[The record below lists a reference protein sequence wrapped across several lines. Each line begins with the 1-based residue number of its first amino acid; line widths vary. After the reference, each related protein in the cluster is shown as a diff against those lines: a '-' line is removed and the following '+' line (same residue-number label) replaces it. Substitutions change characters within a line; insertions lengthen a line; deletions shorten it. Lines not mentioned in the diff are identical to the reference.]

1 MTAVPSS
8 PINESQPVVY
18 ESIAII
24 IEQENFISE
33 RIEIAP
39 MIVDIDIY
47 EHLDKPYLTGVMSVL
62 DNVDLFGSLNINGA
76 TKINMKLRLNI
87 AVGEEGGEK
96 FTPLPVERTFY
107 IDSIMSSMKYQEK
120 GEVQV
125 IHLIEDHAYKS
136 NQMNVNEAYAGT
148 STRMITRLMKEL
160 DSERMVF
167 STEKDD
173 GIMKVIIPNL
183 SPIDAMIW
191 IKNRSVT
198 AEGYP
203 MYLFT
208 TFSGL
213 KTLNFFDL
221 KTMLESEVM
230 NPKQAFTFSSANIS
244 VKKDGNQNFSVPQRR
259 VILNYEYKNTEDLY
273 SLMSKGLMLPTT
285 IKYINTANV
294 NNAKEDLFFDPKD
307 AIDRLNPEVIKGVP
321 NYDPYLKDSYID
333 QIKSQNLKTSTA
345 QVVSSDAFKT
355 ARVSVNE
362 FTGDISLADEE
373 QLNGYSEHG
382 KQGEAGG
389 YKNQMIARTLDAL
402 MKMNPLVLTVNGAD
416 FLSGTNSTTIG
427 NKIRVKF
434 PRNVDNRESEFQ
446 FDPKKSGDYLIY
458 SARHSFRGD
467 SYTVNL
473 TGMKLSNGGLL

>member
-1 MTAVPSS
+1 MSAVPSS

-24 IEQENFISE
+24 VEQENSIIE
-33 RIEIAP
+33 RIEIAS

-62 DNVDLFGSLNINGA
+62 DNIDLFGSLNINGA
-76 TKINMKLRLNI
+76 TKINMKLRLNV
-87 AVGEEGGEK
+87 AEAEEGGKK

-136 NQMNVNEAYAGT
+136 NQMNVNKAYAGT
-148 STRMITRLMKEL
+148 STRMITRLMTKL

-173 GIMKVIIPNL
+173 GTMKVIIPNL

-208 TFSGL
+208 TLSGL
-213 KTLNFFDL
+213 KTLNFLDL

-230 NPKQAFTFSSANIS
+230 NPKQAFTFSSANVS
-244 VKKDGNQNFSVPQRR
+244 VKKDGEQNFSVPQRR

-285 IKYINTANV
+285 IKYINTANF
-294 NNAKEDLFFDPKD
+294 NNGRKDLSFDPKD
-307 AIDRLNPEVIKGVP
+307 ALDRLDPEVIKGVP

-333 QIKSQNLKTSTA
+333 QILKDNVKTSTA
-345 QVVSSDAFKT
+345 QVISSDAFLGLNDST
-355 ARVSVNE
+355 LV
-362 FTGDISLADEE
+362 

-382 KQGEAGG
+382 KQGESGG

-402 MKMNPLVLTVNGAD
+402 MKINPLVITVNGAD
-416 FLSGTNSTTIG
+416 FLSGTDSTTIG

>member
-1 MTAVPSS
+1 MSAVPSS

-24 IEQENFISE
+24 VEQENSIIE
-33 RIEIAP
+33 RIEIAS
-39 MIVDIDIY
+39 MVVDIDIY

-62 DNVDLFGSLNINGA
+62 DNVDLFGSLNVNGA
-76 TKINMKLRLNI
+76 TKINMKLRLNV
-87 AVGEEGGEK
+87 AEAEEEGKK

-136 NQMNVNEAYAGT
+136 NQMNVNKAYAGT
-148 STRMITRLMKEL
+148 STRMITRLMTKL
-160 DSERMVF
+160 DSERIVF

-173 GIMKVIIPNL
+173 GTMKVIIPNL

-208 TFSGL
+208 TLSGL
-213 KTLNFFDL
+213 KTLNFLDL

-230 NPKQAFTFSSANIS
+230 NPKQAFTFSSANVS
-244 VKKDGNQNFSVPQRR
+244 VKKDGKQNFSVPQRR

-294 NNAKEDLFFDPKD
+294 NNGRNDLSFDPKD
-307 AIDRLNPEVIKGVP
+307 ALDRLDPEVIKGVP

-333 QIKSQNLKTSTA
+333 QILKDNVKTSTA
-345 QVVSSDAFKT
+345 QVISSDAFLGLNDST
-355 ARVSVNE
+355 LV
-362 FTGDISLADEE
+362 

-382 KQGEAGG
+382 KQGESGG

-402 MKMNPLVLTVNGAD
+402 MKINPLVLTVNGAD
-416 FLSGTNSTTIG
+416 FLSGTDSTTIG

-434 PRNVDNRESEFQ
+434 PRNVDDRESEFQ

>member
-24 IEQENFISE
+24 IEQENFVFE
-33 RIEIAP
+33 RIEIAS
-39 MIVDIDIY
+39 MVVDIDIY

-87 AVGEEGGEK
+87 AEAEQGGEK

-136 NQMNVNEAYAGT
+136 NQMNVNKAYAGT

-160 DSERMVF
+160 DSERIVF

-273 SLMSKGLMLPTT
+273 SLMSKGMMLPTT
-285 IKYINTANV
+285 IKYTNTANV
-294 NNAKEDLFFDPKD
+294 NNGRDDLSFDPKE

-345 QVVSSDAFKT
+345 QVISSDAFLGLNGT
-355 ARVSVNE
+355 
-362 FTGDISLADEE
+362 TLA

-382 KQGEAGG
+382 EQGQSGG

>member
-24 IEQENFISE
+24 IEQENFVFE

-136 NQMNVNEAYAGT
+136 NQMNVNKAYAGT
-148 STRMITRLMKEL
+148 STRMITRLMTEL
-160 DSERMVF
+160 DSERRVF

-285 IKYINTANV
+285 IKYTNTANV
-294 NNAKEDLFFDPKD
+294 YNERNDVFFDPKD

-333 QIKSQNLKTSTA
+333 QIFKDSYTDQIKLQNLKTSTA
-345 QVVSSDAFKT
+345 QVVSSDAFSGLNGT
-355 ARVSVNE
+355 NFAQ
-362 FTGDISLADEE
+362 I
-373 QLNGYSEHG
+373 NGYSEHG

>member
-1 MTAVPSS
+1 MSAVPSS

-24 IEQENFISE
+24 VEQENSIIE
-33 RIEIAP
+33 RIEIAS

-62 DNVDLFGSLNINGA
+62 DNIDLFGSLNINGA
-76 TKINMKLRLNI
+76 TKINMKLRLNV
-87 AVGEEGGEK
+87 AEAEEGGKK

-136 NQMNVNEAYAGT
+136 NQMNVNKAYAGT
-148 STRMITRLMKEL
+148 STRMITRLMTKL

-173 GIMKVIIPNL
+173 GTMKVIIPNL

-208 TFSGL
+208 TLSGL
-213 KTLNFFDL
+213 KTLNFLDL

-230 NPKQAFTFSSANIS
+230 NPKQAFTFSSANVS
-244 VKKDGNQNFSVPQRR
+244 VKKDGEQNFSVPQRR

-285 IKYINTANV
+285 IKYINTANF
-294 NNAKEDLFFDPKD
+294 NNGRKDLSFDPKD
-307 AIDRLNPEVIKGVP
+307 ALDRLDPEVIKGVP

-333 QIKSQNLKTSTA
+333 QILKDNVKTSTA
-345 QVVSSDAFKT
+345 QVISSDAFLGLNDST
-355 ARVSVNE
+355 L
-362 FTGDISLADEE
+362 G

-382 KQGEAGG
+382 KRGESGG

-402 MKMNPLVLTVNGAD
+402 MKINPLVITVNGAD
-416 FLSGTNSTTIG
+416 FLSGTDSTTIG

-434 PRNVDNRESEFQ
+434 PRNVDDRESEFQ

>member
-1 MTAVPSS
+1 MSAVPSS

-24 IEQENFISE
+24 VEQENSIIE
-33 RIEIAP
+33 RIEIAS
-39 MIVDIDIY
+39 MVVDIDIY

-62 DNVDLFGSLNINGA
+62 DNVDLFGSLNVNGA
-76 TKINMKLRLNI
+76 TKINMKLRLNV
-87 AVGEEGGEK
+87 AEAEEEGKK

-136 NQMNVNEAYAGT
+136 NQMNVNRAYAGT

-173 GIMKVIIPNL
+173 GTMKVIIPNL

-208 TFSGL
+208 TLSGL

-230 NPKQAFTFSSANIS
+230 NPKQAFTFSSANVS
-244 VKKDGNQNFSVPQRR
+244 VKKDGKQNFSVPQRR

-285 IKYINTANV
+285 IQYINTANG
-294 NNAKEDLFFDPKD
+294 NNGRNDLSFDPKE
-307 AIDRLNPEVIKGVP
+307 AIDRLDPRVIKGVP

-333 QIKSQNLKTSTA
+333 PIFTSPKNIKISAA

-355 ARVSVNE
+355 ARLSEDNL
-362 FTGDISLADEE
+362 TGDITPVWDK
-373 QLNGYSEHG
+373 LNGYSEHG
-382 KQGEAGG
+382 ESGG

-402 MKMNPLVLTVNGAD
+402 MKINPLVLTVNGAD
-416 FLSGTNSTTIG
+416 FLSGTDSTTIG

-434 PRNVDNRESEFQ
+434 PRNVDDRESEFQ

>member
-1 MTAVPSS
+1 MSAVPSS

-24 IEQENFISE
+24 VEQENSIIE
-33 RIEIAP
+33 RIEIAS
-39 MIVDIDIY
+39 MVVDIDIY

-62 DNVDLFGSLNINGA
+62 DNVDLFGSLNVNGA
-76 TKINMKLRLNI
+76 TKINMKLRLNV
-87 AVGEEGGEK
+87 AEAEEGGKK

-107 IDSIMSSMKYQEK
+107 IDSIISSMKYQEK

-136 NQMNVNEAYAGT
+136 NQMNVNKAYAGT
-148 STRMITRLMKEL
+148 STRMITRLMKKL
-160 DSERMVF
+160 DSERIVF

-173 GIMKVIIPNL
+173 GTMKVIIPNL

-208 TFSGL
+208 TLSGL
-213 KTLNFFDL
+213 KTLNFLDL

-230 NPKQAFTFSSANIS
+230 NPKQAFTFSSANVS
-244 VKKDGNQNFSVPQRR
+244 VKKDGKQNFSVPQRR

-285 IKYINTANV
+285 IKYINTANFS
-294 NNAKEDLFFDPKD
+294 NGRNALSYAGDFLSFDPKD
-307 AIDRLNPEVIKGVP
+307 ALDRLDPEVIKGVP

-333 QIKSQNLKTSTA
+333 QILKDILKGNVKTSTA
-345 QVVSSDAFKT
+345 QVISSNAFFGKD
-355 ARVSVNE
+355 
-362 FTGDISLADEE
+362 GD

-382 KQGEAGG
+382 KQGESGG

-402 MKMNPLVLTVNGAD
+402 MKINPLVITVNGAD

-434 PRNVDNRESEFQ
+434 PRNVDDRESEFQ